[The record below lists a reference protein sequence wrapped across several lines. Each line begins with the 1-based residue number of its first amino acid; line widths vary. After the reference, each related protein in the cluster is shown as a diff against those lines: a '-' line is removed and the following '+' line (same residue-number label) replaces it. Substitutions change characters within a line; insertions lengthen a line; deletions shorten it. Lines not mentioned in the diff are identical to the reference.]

1 MHIAIEAIKLL
12 GERRGIGRY
21 MRNLLFQ
28 FAERDPSLRFTMY
41 VRRDGDIALLRTY
54 LGTLHAALPART
66 TVAHVRELP
75 RTDADVVWY
84 PWNFIT
90 VAAPHRPMVVTV
102 HDVAPMLQLD
112 HRWWK
117 LLKRVRFRR
126 RYQQTMQ
133 RAAAVLTVSEFS
145 KVEIVRYLSADASR
159 ITVTP
164 LAADDVPVF
173 GPDAPR
179 PLADAGIAGPFFMT
193 VGGQEGRKNLRTLY
207 TAMDMLHASGLP
219 LPLVQ
224 CGPGMSANTRA
235 VAGHAPWLHHVGF
248 VTDAE
253 LVTLYRRAV
262 ALVLPSRYE
271 GFGLPVLEAMRAGCA
286 VICADSS
293 ALPEVAGNAA
303 LLFPW
308 DDAATLA
315 AQMRRVATD
324 DALRA
329 AQVVAGRAHAARFSW
344 SRVADHT
351 LACFTRVAGQ
361 MGAPHGA
368 AHGAAEGAPLV
379 VQTSR
384 ASTRA

>member
-1 MHIAIEAIKLL
+1 MHLAIEAIKLL
-12 GERRGIGRY
+12 HERRGIGRY
-21 MRNLLFQ
+21 LRNLLTQ
-28 FAERDPSLRFTMY
+28 FAAREPSLRFTVY
-41 VRRDGDIALLRTY
+41 VRREGDIAPLRAH
-54 LGTLHAALPART
+54 LATLHAALPERT
-66 TVAHVRELP
+66 IVAHIRELP

-90 VAAPHRPMVVTV
+90 VAAPHRPMVVTI

-126 RYQQTMQ
+126 RYQHTMQ

-145 KVEIVRYLSADASR
+145 KREIMKFLKADASC

-164 LAADDVPVF
+164 LAADDLPV
-173 GPDAPR
+173 GGSDAPR
-179 PLADAGIAGPFFMT
+179 PLSDADISGPFFMT

-207 TAMDMLHASGLP
+207 AAMDTLHANGLAI
-219 LPLVQ
+219 PLVQ
-224 CGPGMSANTRA
+224 CGPGMSSHTRSHTRSRDR
-235 VAGHAPWLHHVGF
+235 HAPWLHHVGF
-248 VTDAE
+248 VSDAE

-293 ALPEVAGNAA
+293 ALPEVAGGAA

-308 DDAATLA
+308 DDAAALA
-315 AQMRRVATD
+315 AQMTRLATD
-324 DALRA
+324 ASLRSVQQAAGTARA
-329 AQVVAGRAHAARFSW
+329 AHFSW
-344 SRVADHT
+344 SRVANQT
-351 LACFTRVAGQ
+351 LACFTRAASP
-361 MGAPHGA
+361 MGS
-368 AHGAAEGAPLV
+368 PL
-379 VQTSR
+379 SR
-384 ASTRA
+384 D

>member
-1 MHIAIEAIKLL
+1 MHLAIEAVKLL
-12 GERRGIGRY
+12 HERRGIGRY
-21 MRNLLFQ
+21 MRNLLPQ
-28 FAERDPSLRFTMY
+28 FAERDPSLRFSMY
-41 VRRDGDIALLRTY
+41 VRRDDDIAPLCAHLA
-54 LGTLHAALPART
+54 TLHAALPART

-90 VAAPHRPMVVTV
+90 VAAPHRPMVVTI

-126 RYQQTMQ
+126 RYEHTMQ

-145 KVEIVRYLSADASR
+145 KREIVKYLDADVSR

-164 LAADDVPVF
+164 LAADDLAVH

-179 PLADAGIAGPFFMT
+179 PLDAAGIAGPFFMT

-207 TAMDMLHASGLP
+207 AAMDMLHANGLHV
-219 LPLVQ
+219 PLVQ
-224 CGPGMSANTRA
+224 CGPGLSSNTRSRLRA
-235 VAGHAPWLHHVGF
+235 RAGSAPWLHHVGF
-248 VTDAE
+248 VSDAE
-253 LVTLYRRAV
+253 LVTMYRRAV

-308 DDAATLA
+308 DDETALA
-315 AQMRRVATD
+315 AQMTRLATD
-324 DALRA
+324 AALRA
-329 AQVVAGRAHAARFSW
+329 AQVTAGSAHAAQFSW
-344 SRVADHT
+344 SRVADQT
-351 LACFTRVAGQ
+351 LACFTRAAGR
-361 MGAPHGA
+361 MGSPR
-368 AHGAAEGAPLV
+368 
-379 VQTSR
+379 SR
-384 ASTRA
+384 D